1 MTMPLDGYFDYNATT
16 PVCDEAVQA
25 QRLAEMEFANPS
37 AKYGLAKK
45 AKEALALAREQ
56 VARMVNSGSD
66 EIAFTSGGT
75 EANNWAIKGA
85 LAAQGAFGRRA
96 EPAHVI
102 VSEIEHASV
111 LEAASYLER
120 IFDCEV
126 TRLKPDA
133 EGKVSAS
140 AVAAALKSNTRL
152 VSVMLVNNEVGT
164 LQPVRQIAA
173 LVRERGIHFHVDGV
187 QAVGK
192 IHVDVRELGMDTM
205 SFAAH
210 KFYGPKGVGGLF
222 VRRGVR
228 LEPLL
233 HGGGQEGGTRGGTE
247 AVASIVAMG
256 AAAEATQRMLPEMLL
271 RLSRF
276 RTILRGLLVER
287 VPGVSF
293 NGPENQ
299 DAQAPNTL
307 SVRIAGVRAE
317 ALAALLDQ
325 MHGIQVS
332 LGSACSNNKRA
343 ALSHVLLAMGL
354 SEAAIRSTLRV
365 SIGRYT
371 REEDLHRFA
380 EATAQCLRALQ
391 KISSGV
397 NQERAAVA

>member
-1 MTMPLDGYFDYNATT
+1 MPLHGYFDYNATT

-25 QRLAEMEFANPS
+25 LRLAETEFANPS
-37 AKYGLAKK
+37 GKYALAKK

-75 EANNWAIKGA
+75 EANNWAIKGV

-102 VSEIEHASV
+102 VSAIEHASV
-111 LEAASYLER
+111 LEVASYLER

-140 AVAAALKSNTRL
+140 TVAAALKSNTRL

-173 LVRERGIHFHVDGV
+173 LLRERGIHFHVDGV

-247 AVASIVAMG
+247 AVASIAAMG
-256 AAAEATQRMLPEMLL
+256 AAAEATQRMLRKWCCGCRDSGRSCAGCWSSAFRASRSTVL
-271 RLSRF
+271 RIRMPRRPTHLASASPAFGLRRWRRCWTRCTASRS
-276 RTILRGLLVER
+276 RWD
-287 VPGVSF
+287 P
-293 NGPENQ
+293 
-299 DAQAPNTL
+299 
-307 SVRIAGVRAE
+307 
-317 ALAALLDQ
+317 LAATTN
-325 MHGIQVS
+325 S
-332 LGSACSNNKRA
+332 LRCRMSCSPWVCPRR
-343 ALSHVLLAMGL
+343 
-354 SEAAIRSTLRV
+354 RSGARC
-365 SIGRYT
+365 G
-371 REEDLHRFA
+371 
-380 EATAQCLRALQ
+380 
-391 KISSGV
+391 
-397 NQERAAVA
+397 